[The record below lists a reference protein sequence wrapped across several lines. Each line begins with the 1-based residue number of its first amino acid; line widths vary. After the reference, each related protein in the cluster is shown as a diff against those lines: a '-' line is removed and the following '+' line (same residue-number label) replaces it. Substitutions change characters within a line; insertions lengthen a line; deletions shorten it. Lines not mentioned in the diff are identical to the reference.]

1 MAEAVTSRRRR
12 TALSRERIAAAA
24 VALIDGEGLDA
35 LSMRRLGAEL
45 GVEAMS
51 LYRHFPSKAAL
62 LEAVV
67 ARLLAEL
74 PVPAPTTARWQDAF
88 RALARAYR
96 VLLTRH
102 PNAIPLL
109 ATLELSNP
117 GSLAVAGAV
126 MALFSAA
133 GFDPRTSLYVLATG
147 ESFVIGFA
155 YWEAGTANLRE
166 GRSAPPPIPTG
177 ANSYLVEHWNELTEQ
192 DCDKAFEF
200 GLDVLVAGL
209 EKVRNT

>member
-24 VALIDGEGLDA
+24 VAVIDGEGLDA

-67 ARLLAEL
+67 ARLVAEL

-88 RALARAYR
+88 RALALAYR
-96 VLLTRH
+96 VLLTRQ
-102 PNAIPLL
+102 PNAITFLPPLESSML
-109 ATLELSNP
+109 
-117 GSLAVAGAV
+117 GSLPVPSL
-126 MALFSAA
+126 AL
-133 GFDPRTSLYVLATG
+133 PL
-147 ESFVIGFA
+147 
-155 YWEAGTANLRE
+155 
-166 GRSAPPPIPTG
+166 
-177 ANSYLVEHWNELTEQ
+177 
-192 DCDKAFEF
+192 C
-200 GLDVLVAGL
+200 
-209 EKVRNT
+209 

>member
-12 TALSRERIAAAA
+12 TALSRKRIVAAA
-24 VALIDGEGLDA
+24 VALIEGEGLDA
-35 LSMRRLGAEL
+35 LSMRRLGAAL
-45 GVEAMS
+45 VVEAMS

-74 PVPAPTTARWQDAF
+74 PVPAPAAARWQDAF

-96 VLLTRH
+96 ALLTRH
-102 PNAIPLL
+102 PKAIPLL

-126 MALFSAA
+126 MALFSTT
-133 GFDPRTSLYVLATG
+133 GFDPRTSLYILATG

-155 YWEAGTANLRE
+155 YWEAGTATLRE
-166 GRSAPPPIPTG
+166 ARDAPPPVPPG
-177 ANSYLVEHWNELTEQ
+177 ADPYLVAHWSELTDQ

-200 GLDVLVAGL
+200 GLDVLIAGL

>member
-1 MAEAVTSRRRR
+1 MAKAVTSSRRR
-12 TALSRERIAAAA
+12 TTLSRERIAAAA

-109 ATLELSNP
+109 ATPEPAKPVPISV
-117 GSLAVAGAV
+117 SAHALAP
-126 MALFSAA
+126 L
-133 GFDPRTSLYVLATG
+133 RT
-147 ESFVIGFA
+147 
-155 YWEAGTANLRE
+155 
-166 GRSAPPPIPTG
+166 
-177 ANSYLVEHWNELTEQ
+177 
-192 DCDKAFEF
+192 
-200 GLDVLVAGL
+200 
-209 EKVRNT
+209 

>member
-1 MAEAVTSRRRR
+1 MAETLTSRRRR

-74 PVPAPTTARWQDAF
+74 PVPAPTAARWQDAF

-133 GFDPRTSLYVLATG
+133 GFDARTSLYVLATG

-155 YWEAGTANLRE
+155 HWEAGTANLRE
-166 GRSAPPPIPTG
+166 GRSAPPPIPPD

-209 EKVRNT
+209 EKARNT

>member
-1 MAEAVTSRRRR
+1 MPR
-12 TALSRERIAAAA
+12 TPASSAPRGALSRERIVEAA
-24 VALIDGEGLDA
+24 VGLIDGEGLDA
-35 LSMRRLGAEL
+35 LSMRRLGAAL

-74 PVPAPTTARWQDAF
+74 PVPAPTAARWQDAF

-109 ATLELSNP
+109 ATLELSN
-117 GSLAVAGAV
+117 
-126 MALFSAA
+126 
-133 GFDPRTSLYVLATG
+133 
-147 ESFVIGFA
+147 
-155 YWEAGTANLRE
+155 
-166 GRSAPPPIPTG
+166 
-177 ANSYLVEHWNELTEQ
+177 
-192 DCDKAFEF
+192 
-200 GLDVLVAGL
+200 
-209 EKVRNT
+209 

>member
-1 MAEAVTSRRRR
+1 MAKVLTSRRRPL
-12 TALSRERIAAAA
+12 TTERIVEAAIE
-24 VALIDGEGLDA
+24 LIDREGLGA
-35 LSMRRLGAEL
+35 LSMRRLGAAL

-74 PVPAPTTARWQDAF
+74 PVPAPTAARWQDAF

-96 VLLTRH
+96 AVLTRH

-126 MALFSAA
+126 MALFSSP
-133 GFDPRTSLYVLATG
+133 GFPPRTSPYILATRAT
-147 ESFVIGFA
+147 FVIRVA
-155 YWEAGTANLRE
+155 DREARAPALPANRA
-166 GRSAPPPIPTG
+166 APPPLPPR
-177 ANSYLVEHWNELTEQ
+177 AAPDPVSAR
-192 DCDKAFEF
+192 D
-200 GLDVLVAGL
+200 
-209 EKVRNT
+209 

>member
-1 MAEAVTSRRRR
+1 MAKAVTSSRQR
-12 TALSRERIAAAA
+12 AVLSRERIVAAA
-24 VALIDGEGLDA
+24 VSLIDTEGLDA
-35 LSMRRLGAEL
+35 LSMRRLGHAL
-45 GVEAMS
+45 DVEAMS
-51 LYRHFPSKAAL
+51 LYRHFPSKGAL

-74 PVPAPTTARWQDAF
+74 PVPAPTAARWQDAF

-133 GFDPRTSLYVLATG
+133 GFDPRTSLYVVATG

-166 GRSAPPPIPTG
+166 GRSAPPPIPPR
-177 ANSYLVEHWNELTEQ
+177 ANSDLVEHLNELTEPG
-192 DCDKAFEF
+192 CDKAFEF

>member
-12 TALSRERIAAAA
+12 TALSRERIAVAA

-74 PVPAPTTARWQDAF
+74 PVPAPTAARWQEAF

-96 VLLTRH
+96 ALLTRH

-109 ATLELSNP
+109 ATLELSHP
-117 GSLAVAGAV
+117 GSLAGAGA
-126 MALFSAA
+126 
-133 GFDPRTSLYVLATG
+133 G
-147 ESFVIGFA
+147 I
-155 YWEAGTANLRE
+155 
-166 GRSAPPPIPTG
+166 APFTP
-177 ANSYLVEHWNELTEQ
+177 ARH
-192 DCDKAFEF
+192 D
-200 GLDVLVAGL
+200 
-209 EKVRNT
+209 

>member
-24 VALIDGEGLDA
+24 VALIDDEGLET
-35 LSMRRLGAEL
+35 LSMRRLGKAL

-67 ARLLAEL
+67 ARLLAGL
-74 PVPAPTTARWQDAF
+74 PVPAPTAARWQDAF

-96 VLLTRH
+96 ALLTRH

-117 GSLAVAGAV
+117 GSLAVAGSV

-147 ESFVIGFA
+147 ESVVIGFA
-155 YWEAGTANLRE
+155 YRLAETPTVPE
-166 GRSAPPPIPTG
+166 GR
-177 ANSYLVEHWNELTEQ
+177 
-192 DCDKAFEF
+192 
-200 GLDVLVAGL
+200 
-209 EKVRNT
+209 R

>member
-1 MAEAVTSRRRR
+1 MAKAVTSSRRR
-12 TALSRERIAAAA
+12 TTLSRERIAAAA
-24 VALIDGEGLDA
+24 VALIDGAGLDA

-74 PVPAPTTARWQDAF
+74 PVPAPTAARWQDAF

-96 VLLTRH
+96 ALLTRH
-102 PNAIPLL
+102 PKAIPLL

-117 GSLAVAGAV
+117 GSLAVAGSV

-133 GFDPRTSLYVLATG
+133 GFDPRTSLYALATG

-155 YWEAGTANLRE
+155 YWEAATANLRE
-166 GRSAPPPIPTG
+166 GRSAPPLIPPG
-177 ANSYLVEHWNELTEQ
+177 ASSSLAVHWHVLTEQ
-192 DCDKAFEF
+192 DCDRAF
-200 GLDVLVAGL
+200 A
-209 EKVRNT
+209 

>member
-1 MAEAVTSRRRR
+1 MARPVTSSRRRAR
-12 TALSRERIAAAA
+12 LSPERIVAAA
-24 VALIDGEGLDA
+24 VGLIDDEGLET
-35 LSMRRLGAEL
+35 LSMRRLGKAL

-74 PVPAPTTARWQDAF
+74 PVPAPTAARWQDAF

-96 VLLTRH
+96 ALLTRH
-102 PNAIPLL
+102 PKAIPLL
-109 ATLELSNP
+109 ATLELSNS
-117 GSLAVAGAV
+117 GSLGVAGAV

-133 GFDPRTSLYVLATG
+133 GFDARTSLYVLATG

-177 ANSYLVEHWNELTEQ
+177 ANSYLVEHWNELTGQ
-192 DCDKAFEF
+192 DCAKAFEF
-200 GLDVLVAGL
+200 GLDVLIAGL
-209 EKVRNT
+209 EKMRKT

>member
-1 MAEAVTSRRRR
+1 MAKAVTSSRRR
-12 TALSRERIAAAA
+12 TTLSLERIAAAA

-74 PVPAPTTARWQDAF
+74 PVPAPTAARWQDAF

-96 VLLTRH
+96 ALLTRH
-102 PNAIPLL
+102 PKAIPLL
-109 ATLELSNP
+109 ATLELSNS
-117 GSLAVAGAV
+117 GSLGVAGAV

-133 GFDPRTSLYVLATG
+133 GFDPRTRLYILATG
-147 ESFVIGFA
+147 EPVVIGVA
-155 YWEAGTANLRE
+155 YCEARTATLRQE
-166 GRSAPPPIPTG
+166 R
-177 ANSYLVEHWNELTEQ
+177 
-192 DCDKAFEF
+192 
-200 GLDVLVAGL
+200 
-209 EKVRNT
+209 

>member
-35 LSMRRLGAEL
+35 LSMRRLGAAL

-74 PVPAPTTARWQDAF
+74 PVPAPTTAR
-88 RALARAYR
+88 
-96 VLLTRH
+96 
-102 PNAIPLL
+102 
-109 ATLELSNP
+109 
-117 GSLAVAGAV
+117 
-126 MALFSAA
+126 
-133 GFDPRTSLYVLATG
+133 
-147 ESFVIGFA
+147 
-155 YWEAGTANLRE
+155 
-166 GRSAPPPIPTG
+166 
-177 ANSYLVEHWNELTEQ
+177 
-192 DCDKAFEF
+192 
-200 GLDVLVAGL
+200 
-209 EKVRNT
+209 

>member
-1 MAEAVTSRRRR
+1 MAETVTSSRRR
-12 TALSRERIAAAA
+12 TTLTRERIAVAA

-35 LSMRRLGAEL
+35 LSMRRLGAAL

-74 PVPAPTTARWQDAF
+74 PVPAPTAARWQDAF

-102 PNAIPLL
+102 PKAIPLL

-126 MALFSAA
+126 MALFSSA
-133 GFDPRTSLYVLATG
+133 GFGPRTSLYILAAG
-147 ESFVIGFA
+147 EPVVIGLA
-155 YWEAGTANLRE
+155 YWEARTATLLEDRA
-166 GRSAPPPIPTG
+166 APPPNPPG
-177 ANSYLVEHWNELTEQ
+177 ARPYLIAHW
-192 DCDKAFEF
+192 
-200 GLDVLVAGL
+200 
-209 EKVRNT
+209 